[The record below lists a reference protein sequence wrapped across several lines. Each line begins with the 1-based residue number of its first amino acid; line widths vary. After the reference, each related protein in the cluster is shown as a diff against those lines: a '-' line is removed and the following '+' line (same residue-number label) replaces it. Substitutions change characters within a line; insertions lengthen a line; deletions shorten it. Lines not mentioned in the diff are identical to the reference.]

1 MINQPLT
8 RILATAGFCTALLAS
23 VAAHAAYTVANMPA
37 IQNGFPSDMAEWI
50 DNPTKYAWHP
60 SNVRLGSHPDRS
72 LGVVYIF
79 PDAADA
85 DAWWDGK
92 TGDPPAGIPDAAVAY
107 IHWKLDN
114 NSGEFPGIMAI
125 TDDSKFKTQNCF
137 MASGTQIPAD
147 LDGDGIVDE
156 GAFEDKTCSNPR
168 GESKRFKLVVMKAD
182 VPIDL
187 MFNTTNTVFNNDDPV
202 HSAGES
208 TDLVY
213 SNYDQADVED
223 DIFRI
228 YRYIMK
234 FGNGTGTDSDNETRA
249 GTRLV
254 GFKVQLGLGGV
265 GNDWQQTTDLATDGI
280 AYELRLC
287 IPDKY
292 FDELSGQTQPG
303 TSDCPAGETEL
314 WLGNEFSTFSPSM
327 YSLTTDKR
335 TTPVGGYWDKNP
347 AGIFAPQN
355 ITFNVETEINELDSG
370 SADYIPNVST
380 DPATLGLPIYDPF
393 PPTDQKG
400 QITTN
405 YYDVDAAQATGA
417 FTIENMFGYLMYYG
431 VFANNDP
438 GNISMGIY
446 RDDDGDPAT
455 EGKLYAWWDASSPT
469 CCFRWGIDPD
479 SDGNAAGTGTD
490 PNAWAILSDEEL
502 AEIASR
508 PLSETEILPPPRYEV
523 GYMDDL
529 GGLNSDTFIKIQ
541 PNFDVGTHPTITIRF
556 IAQSTADA
564 GLDPTAPGVPDGPW
578 VANPA
583 PELMDLITGDG
594 IVTITAGTADE
605 PVELVVADDNV
616 GSANVTVTVVN
627 IRSNESELVTLV
639 DDGSGKIYLA
649 TLATENSSAV
659 DNDNNGTM
667 NIQVDDV
674 LEARYIDADDGE
686 GNTDVLKTATTTVL
700 AGQVVPPPTGD
711 DDSGWCSYNP
721 NGRFDPVL
729 PGLILASLAYIGWRQ
744 RRKDAK

>member
-1 MINQPLT
+1 MINHPLT
-8 RILATAGFCTALLAS
+8 RTLATVGFFTAMLVS

-50 DNPTKYAWHP
+50 DN
-60 SNVRLGSHPDRS
+60 
-72 LGVVYIF
+72 
-79 PDAADA
+79 
-85 DAWWDGK
+85 GK
-92 TGDPPAGIPDAAVAY
+92 TGSPPAGIPDDAVAY

-137 MASGTQIPAD
+137 MASGTQIPVD
-147 LDGDGIVDE
+147 LDGDGIVDP

-168 GESKRFKLVVMKAD
+168 GESKRFKLVIMKAD

-213 SNYDQADVED
+213 SNYEQADVED

-393 PPTDQKG
+393 PPASPTQIG
-400 QITTN
+400 QTTTN
-405 YYDVDAAQATGA
+405 YFDLSQAQAA
-417 FTIENMFGYLMYYG
+417 SAPAPIPDNMFGYLMYYG
-431 VFANNDP
+431 VFANGDP
-438 GNISMGIY
+438 GNTSMGIY

-455 EGKLYAWWDASSPT
+455 EGKLYAWWDGSSPT

-479 SDGNAAGTGTD
+479 NDGNNAGAGTD
-490 PNAWAILSDEEL
+490 PNAWAILSDTEL

-523 GYMDDL
+523 GFMDDL

-541 PNFDVGTHPTITIRF
+541 PNFDVSTHPTITIRF
-556 IAQSTADA
+556 IAQSTAAA
-564 GLDPTAPGVPDGPW
+564 GLDATAPGVPDGPW
-578 VANPA
+578 VAVPA

-594 IVTITAGTADE
+594 IVTINAGTADE
-605 PVELVVADDNV
+605 PVELVVADGNIDP
-616 GSANVTVTVVN
+616 ANPVTVTVVN
-627 IRSNESELVTLV
+627 TRSNESELVTLV

-649 TLATENSSAV
+649 NLATENSSV
-659 DNDNNGTM
+659 VDDDNDGTM
-667 NIQVDDV
+667 NIQTGDV
-674 LEARYIDADDGE
+674 LEARYIDADDGA
-686 GNTDVLKTATTTVL
+686 GNTDVLKTATDTVE
-700 AGQVVPPPTGD
+700 AGQVVLPPPSGED
-711 DDSGWCSYNP
+711 DGGLCSYNP